1 MSKTTVEIGRE
12 GEKIAVKIL
21 NFLKYKNIKWISDK
35 KPLHPYDI
43 SAEKNG
49 TKFIFDVKVR
59 GVGYPDLYNMSQLYN
74 QLQIS
79 LMEEKKLGFIFIYP
93 KKNRVSIL
101 SLSKTIF
108 RGNSTFYKPYKEN
121 SSKNIGGK
129 DIRIIMSEAMEN
141 ALSTSEGS
149 VLTRSQ
155 RLVLDTIP
163 VGEYV
168 TSGDIARE
176 TGKVLSNV
184 SNIMKILYV
193 NGYISRIGGF
203 VGLYKKKR
211 RQKNE
216 TKKPK

>member
-1 MSKTTVEIGRE
+1 MSKTTVEIGWE

-35 KPLHPYDI
+35 NPLYPYDI

-49 TKFIFDVKVR
+49 NKFIFDVKVR
-59 GVGYPDLYNMSQLYN
+59 SVGQPTLHNMSQLYN

-79 LMEEKKLGFIFIYP
+79 LMEDKKLGFIFIYP

-108 RGNSTFYKPYKEN
+108 RNNSTFYKTYKEN
-121 SSKNIGGK
+121 SSKDMGG
-129 DIRIIMSEAMEN
+129 DIRIVMSEYMKN

-163 VGEYV
+163 EGKYV
-168 TSGDIARE
+168 TSGDIARK

-184 SNIMKILYV
+184 SDTMRTLHL

-211 RQKNE
+211 QKNE
-216 TKKPK
+216 TN